1 MEWMESKDDS
11 QRIWKHRRRDYDPKT
26 STKRTEYEYEV
37 ITRPGEG
44 WLCAC
49 ALLGM
54 KRTYDLMKRRT
65 LRLDELEMMMRS
77 IVHRDLISRGAGYKN
92 GAFSEYI
99 SKDNFITKLVPV
111 FAELGFSKHGF
122 EKTVE
127 DEDARDK
134 YRKKKRGNAHN
145 EFRSLR
151 SWLLDEAGEPG
162 EKLRIALNPKDSTR
176 DDRARRLKQLKQD
189 SATIVSALRQL
200 AKNPLKVRRQKAANL
215 PDATLLAKFSLEQE
229 DRQDEQKVALQEDL
243 LRDLAKLRQREK
255 GEKMRL
261 DETMAA
267 ISEIEFVLDIIYET
281 GPRDKTGKLI
291 QKNPPSLA

>member
-1 MEWMESKDDS
+1 MDWMKSKDDS
-11 QRIWKHRRRDYDPKT
+11 QRIWKCRARDYNPKT
-26 STKRTEYEYEV
+26 SNARDEYEYEV

-65 LRLDELEMMMRS
+65 LRLEELEMMVRS
-77 IVHRDLISRGAGYKN
+77 LVHKDLFSKGAGYKK

-99 SKDNFITKLVPV
+99 SKDIFITKLVPV
-111 FAELGFSKHGF
+111 FAELGFSKYGF
-122 EKTVE
+122 EKMIQA
-127 DEDARDK
+127 EDARDE
-134 YRKKKRGNAHN
+134 YRKKKRGAAHN

-200 AKNPLKVRRQKAANL
+200 TNNPLKVRRQKGANL
-215 PDATLLAKFSLEQE
+215 PAATSLAKFSLEQE
-229 DRQDEQKVALQEDL
+229 DKQDEQKVALQEDL
-243 LRDLAKLRQREK
+243 LRDLEKLRQQEK
-255 GEKMRL
+255 KDEMRL
-261 DETMAA
+261 KETMAA
-267 ISEIEFVLDIIYET
+267 ISEFERIIDFIYET